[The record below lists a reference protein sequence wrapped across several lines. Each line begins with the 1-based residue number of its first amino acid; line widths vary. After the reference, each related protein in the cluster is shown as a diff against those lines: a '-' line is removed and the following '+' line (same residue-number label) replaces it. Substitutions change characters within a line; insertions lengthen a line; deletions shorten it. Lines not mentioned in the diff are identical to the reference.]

1 MESEYSDPGL
11 RQKRRI
17 SSSNPMTSWQKAD
30 TFPFMLSYIS
40 IIGKGEWRQMLDTL
54 RLRMFQFFTVDNCVW
69 WMRCSYSIR
78 YNRIWF
84 YESFLPPV
92 ESSPIQTKVVANLT
106 KLLSWICLSP
116 FLSRFTTL
124 IALCPS
130 SICILLLWVGGSN
143 GALLIYLHFQKYLRV
158 TRIVLCWLLLCY
170 VLITNSKKRI
180 LFICHF
186 LRINLNKNRKK
197 LLWRFYSVTFFT
209 RLRLLFNMGK
219 YWAGGVFILFLT
231 QF

>member
-54 RLRMFQFFTVDNCVW
+54 GLRMFQFFTVDNCVW
-69 WMRCSYSIR
+69 LWWNFSIR
-78 YNRIWF
+78 YNRIRF

-92 ESSPIQTKVVANLT
+92 SSSPIQTKVVANLT

-116 FLSRFTTL
+116 FLCRFTTL
-124 IALCPS
+124 IALV
-130 SICILLLWVGGSN
+130 SIFHLHSAAVGAMELCTCIYTFKNIFVWLGSFYVG
-143 GALLIYLHFQKYLRV
+143 
-158 TRIVLCWLLLCY
+158 CY
-170 VLITNSKKRI
+170 
-180 LFICHF
+180 C
-186 LRINLNKNRKK
+186 
-197 LLWRFYSVTFFT
+197 VTF
-209 RLRLLFNMGK
+209 
-219 YWAGGVFILFLT
+219 W
-231 QF
+231 